1 MTSQPSVDRSSN
13 GIRTIY
19 VAFGVYFLALFASV
33 MPPFFGF
40 VNRAEPV
47 VLGLPFLLFW
57 ILFVGVAMSL
67 GLAALYLIE
76 VRRDE
81 VI

>member
-1 MTSQPSVDRSSN
+1 M
-13 GIRTIY
+13 RTIY
-19 VAFGVYFLALFASV
+19 ALFGIYFIGLFMSV
-33 MPPFFGF
+33 MPPFFQY
-40 VNRAEPV
+40 VNRIEPT

-67 GLAALYLIE
+67 GLMALYAIE
-76 VRRDE
+76 VRRGE